1 MLRAVM
7 DKVDSIEE
15 QMSNASRET
24 AILRKLLCYVSFL
37 LSRAMESKKEMNQL
51 WAMFSFPN
59 VAESS
64 SSLHGRI
71 LTAIHSFNKYYGAL
85 VIRSAL
91 CLEAGDARMNMI
103 LLRKVS

>member
-1 MLRAVM
+1 MITMLRAVM

-51 WAMFSFPN
+51 
-59 VAESS
+59 
-64 SSLHGRI
+64 
-71 LTAIHSFNKYYGAL
+71 
-85 VIRSAL
+85 
-91 CLEAGDARMNMI
+91 
-103 LLRKVS
+103 